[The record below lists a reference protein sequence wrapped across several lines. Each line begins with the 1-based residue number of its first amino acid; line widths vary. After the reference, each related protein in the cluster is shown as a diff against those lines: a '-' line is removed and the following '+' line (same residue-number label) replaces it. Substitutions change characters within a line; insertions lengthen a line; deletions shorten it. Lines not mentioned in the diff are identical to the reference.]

1 MHLVRPEHRLKS
13 LWLTGLL
20 VSLALGI
27 SAVGFAEEK
36 HPPEKSTSA
45 QKETAAPK
53 GGHGTEGA
61 EKKDG
66 HAEGGHGEHKQEGPI
81 TAKKEDADLAV
92 WSLITFAVFVFVLGK
107 FAWGPIVE
115 GLEKRE
121 QGVLQNIADAETARL
136 KAEKLLA
143 DHTEKLDRV
152 QNEVREI
159 LAEARRDAE
168 HTKADI
174 VATAQKEA
182 EATKSRAVAE
192 INQARD
198 AALDSLFDH
207 MSKAVSQATETVL
220 GRSVTGADQDRLI
233 QDALRGVN
241 PSRN

>member
-1 MHLVRPEHRLKS
+1 MFTRFVCLLTVAFCLAFLAQPV
-13 LWLTGLL
+13 TGL
-20 VSLALGI
+20 S
-27 SAVGFAEEK
+27 EEK
-36 HPPEKSTSA
+36 HA
-45 QKETAAPK
+45 AAPEAPAK
-53 GGHGTEGA
+53 AEAGHGAGHDHPHIGT
-61 EKKDG
+61 KDVS
-66 HAEGGHGEHKQEGPI
+66 
-81 TAKKEDADLAV
+81 EDPSEVKTDLAIY
-92 WSLITFAVFVFVLGK
+92 SFIVFFVLLAILYK
-107 FAWGPIVE
+107 SAWGPIVE

-121 QGVLQNIADAETARL
+121 QGVLQNIADAESARL

-143 DHTEKLDRV
+143 DHTEKLDKV

-168 HTKADI
+168 HAKSEI

-182 EATKSRAVAE
+182 ELTKNRAVAE

-198 AALDSLFDH
+198 VALDSLFDH
-207 MSKAVSQATETVL
+207 MSKAVAQATETVL